1 MVKGEWSFTHFQDH
15 LSFVAIAD
23 AAGAASGNT
32 TAEVPEADACS
43 RGGRRDAA
51 LLSALALPPEGSA
64 GRDHPT
70 VSQGSPRHGKASQR
84 EFSPPQRRV
93 ALSYASAPDQPF
105 VRDSAVL
112 LRRGS

>member
-43 RGGRRDAA
+43 RGGRRDSNIVSF
-51 LLSALALPPEGSA
+51 LFFPVTNRVEGGVKSVVLP
-64 GRDHPT
+64 R
-70 VSQGSPRHGKASQR
+70 
-84 EFSPPQRRV
+84 
-93 ALSYASAPDQPF
+93 
-105 VRDSAVL
+105 
-112 LRRGS
+112 

>member
-43 RGGRRDAA
+43 RGGRREELWSSGPLVDVKA
-51 LLSALALPPEGSA
+51 
-64 GRDHPT
+64 RT
-70 VSQGSPRHGKASQR
+70 VSRLPSVPTD
-84 EFSPPQRRV
+84 FS
-93 ALSYASAPDQPF
+93 L
-105 VRDSAVL
+105 
-112 LRRGS
+112 

>member
-43 RGGRRDAA
+43 RGGVA
-51 LLSALALPPEGSA
+51 
-64 GRDHPT
+64 T
-70 VSQGSPRHGKASQR
+70 PRGVRGVAPS
-84 EFSPPQRRV
+84 SRV
-93 ALSYASAPDQPF
+93 ASPF
-105 VRDSAVL
+105 PGRS
-112 LRRGS
+112 

>member
-43 RGGRRDAA
+43 RGGRRDTT
-51 LLSALALPPEGSA
+51 PN
-64 GRDHPT
+64 
-70 VSQGSPRHGKASQR
+70 
-84 EFSPPQRRV
+84 
-93 ALSYASAPDQPF
+93 YC
-105 VRDSAVL
+105 
-112 LRRGS
+112 

>member
-32 TAEVPEADACS
+32 TAEVSEADACS
-43 RGGRRDAA
+43 RGGRRD
-51 LLSALALPPEGSA
+51 
-64 GRDHPT
+64 
-70 VSQGSPRHGKASQR
+70 
-84 EFSPPQRRV
+84 
-93 ALSYASAPDQPF
+93 
-105 VRDSAVL
+105 SAVLL